1 MNKKLSEILKG
12 IGCGIATMLFMI
24 GLLPWDLVSK
34 IIACI
39 IAMLAILRIR
49 KMQGNGE
56 PVAAFTVSYVA
67 VVIVVMIILNLV
79 LPGAS
84 AA

>member
-1 MNKKLSEILKG
+1 MNSKISEILKG
-12 IGCGIATMLFMI
+12 VGCGVATMLFMI

-34 IIACI
+34 IIACV
-39 IAMLAILRIR
+39 IAMLAIMRIR
-49 KMQGNGE
+49 KMQANGE
-56 PVAAFTVSYVA
+56 SVAAFTVSYVA
-67 VVIVVMIILNLV
+67 VIIVVMLVLNLI

>member
-1 MNKKLSEILKG
+1 MNRKLSEILKG
-12 IGCGIATMLFMI
+12 IGGGIATMLFMM

-34 IIACI
+34 IIACV
-39 IAMLAILRIR
+39 IAMIAIMRIR
-49 KMQGNGE
+49 KMQNNNE
-56 PVAAFTVSYVA
+56 SVAAFTVSYVA
-67 VVIVVMIILNLV
+67 VIVVVMLVLNLV

>member
-1 MNKKLSEILKG
+1 MNTKLSEILKG
-12 IGCGIATMLFMI
+12 VGCGVATMLFMI

-34 IIACI
+34 IIACV
-39 IAMLAILRIR
+39 IAMLAIMRIR
-49 KMQGNGE
+49 KMQTNGE
-56 PVAAFTVSYVA
+56 SVAAFTISYIA
-67 VVIVVMIILNLV
+67 VIIVVMILLNLI